1 MPAAVAVLRVHWSN
15 QREAGEDGC
24 EGRESHG
31 CPDER
36 GLAGM
41 SIAGERSARAVRPER
56 DGYGTESPFYRV
68 VARAKLRRSNIAGP
82 SFNGRTPDL
91 GKASR
96 YGGPPLL
103 WLTEHENAACGIP
116 RPSATAQFGH
126 RYFRNPCRE
135 PVNPGD
141 TRKKIH
147 CPSAFRVRT
156 LASANS
162 GQLYNEW
169 CKRKR
174 NRRSAERAVQTG

>member
-116 RPSATAQFGH
+116 RPSATGTVWAQVFPQPLSRTGQPRGHQKKDPLSLSSSGSHFG
-126 RYFRNPCRE
+126 F
-135 PVNPGD
+135 G
-141 TRKKIH
+141 
-147 CPSAFRVRT
+147 
-156 LASANS
+156 
-162 GQLYNEW
+162 
-169 CKRKR
+169 
-174 NRRSAERAVQTG
+174 